1 MGFLQ
6 RIRTVFKQLLRV
18 PMLLVQVSTER
29 TGQNE
34 TARERVE
41 AAERVRNAMYLTQF
55 GPFTGPESDDVLGKE
70 LRDGHQRPST
80 DTPRT

>member
-29 TGQNE
+29 PGQNE

>member
-1 MGFLQ
+1 MGFPR
-6 RIRTVFKQLLRV
+6 RIRTVFKQFFRL
-18 PMLLVQVSTER
+18 PTLLVQMFTER
-29 TGQNE
+29 PGQDKP
-34 TARERVE
+34 ARERVE

-80 DTPRT
+80 ETPRT